1 TIATMKP
8 GRGTSSTA
16 NTIIESGTGILRM
29 TSSSLRYKQEV
40 EDWEPSPED
49 VLKLQPRSWK
59 EKPGLRPDMPDYQ
72 DPNRYVG
79 FIAEEVAEAGLE
91 ELVVFEEDE
100 DGNYGP
106 DNLNY
111 DRIPAAHQVV
121 LRDHEA
127 RILELEGENRDLR
140 SRLAAIEERLT
151 GDNHV

>member
-29 TSSSLRYKQEV
+29 TASSRRYKQEI
-40 EDWEPSPED
+40 EDWSPSAED

-59 EKPGLRPDMPDYQ
+59 EKPGLLPDMPDYQ

-111 DRIPAAHQVV
+111 DRFPAAQQIV
-121 LRDHEA
+121 LQKHEA
-127 RILELEGENRDLR
+127 EIQDLR
-140 SRLAAIEERLT
+140 ADNIELRERIALLEAQNGT
-151 GDNHV
+151 P